1 MLENTEAGGYKK
13 PYLAMFNGVTDAL
26 EALEARNYGLAGDIF
41 RRAQQEAEERFLEA
55 EEE

>member
-13 PYLAMFNGVTDAL
+13 PYLAMSNGVTDAL
-26 EALEARNYGLAGDIF
+26 EALEARNYGLAGDIL
-41 RRAQQEAEERFLEA
+41 RRAQQEAEEQFLEA